1 MISEIPVR
9 YPDRLIPRRGRQ
21 GGVASGR
28 GRTGSGSLSERK
40 YVGRGFLLEVETG
53 KCRFWEEETVGVEV
67 KTCRRYLC
75 KAETGRE
82 YLCVGETVRSCL
94 LEGKTGSGWP

>member
-1 MISEIPVR
+1 MITEIPVR
-9 YPDRLIPRRGRQ
+9 HPDRLIPRRGRQ

-53 KCRFWEEETVGVEV
+53 KCRFWEETVGVEV
-67 KTCRRYLC
+67 KTCRGYLC

-82 YLCVGETVRSCL
+82 YVRVGETVKSCL

>member
-1 MISEIPVR
+1 MLPLGGG
-9 YPDRLIPRRGRQ
+9 DRKA
-21 GGVASGR
+21 VASGR
-28 GRTGSGSLSERK
+28 GRTGRGSLSERK
-40 YVGRGFLLEVETG
+40 YIGRGFLLEVETG

-67 KTCRRYLC
+67 KTCRGYLC

-94 LEGKTGSGWP
+94 LEGKTGSGWL

>member
-1 MISEIPVR
+1 MITEIPVR
-9 YPDRLIPRRGRQ
+9 HPDRLIPRRGRQ

-94 LEGKTGSGWP
+94 LEGKTGSGWL

>member
-1 MISEIPVR
+1 MLPLGGG
-9 YPDRLIPRRGRQ
+9 DRKA
-21 GGVASGR
+21 VASGR
-28 GRTGSGSLSERK
+28 WRTGRGSLSEGK
-40 YVGRGFLLEVETG
+40 YIGRGFLLEVETG
-53 KCRFWEEETVGVEV
+53 KCRFWEETVGVEV
-67 KTCRRYLC
+67 KTCRGYLC